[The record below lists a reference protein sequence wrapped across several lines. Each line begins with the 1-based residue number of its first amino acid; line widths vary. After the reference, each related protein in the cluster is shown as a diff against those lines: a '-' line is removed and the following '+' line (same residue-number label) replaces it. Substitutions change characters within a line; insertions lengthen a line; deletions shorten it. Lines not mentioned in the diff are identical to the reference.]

1 MPAGRHRSFDKDV
14 ALEKT
19 IRIYW
24 KNGYANTSLEDITQA
39 IGITKP
45 SLYAAFG
52 NKEQLFIAAVEQYAQ
67 QYLRPNFEHLT
78 DPTQPLHQRLRNCLR
93 SIARLFSPPNSSG
106 GCLLAHSLCEF
117 TADGMP
123 EKAAQFL
130 AELDQQQKQMLVHF
144 FAEEKAQGNLR
155 SESPPEVVALFFMS
169 INGGIAALAR
179 CGTNLDEL
187 DKMIEHAVQT
197 FQR

>member
-1 MPAGRHRSFDKDV
+1 MRAGRHRSFDKDV
-14 ALEKT
+14 ALEKAM
-19 IRIYW
+19 RIYW
-24 KNGYANTSLEDITQA
+24 RNGYTNTSIEDITRE

-52 NKEQLFIAAVEQYAQ
+52 NKEQLFIAAVEQYTQ

-78 DPTQPLHQRLRNCLR
+78 HPTQLLHQRLRNCLR

-130 AELDQQQKQMLVHF
+130 SDLNQQQEQMLVHF
-144 FAEEKAQGNLR
+144 FSEEKTKGNLKH
-155 SESPPEVVALFFMS
+155 ESSPQVVALFFMTIS
-169 INGGIAALAR
+169 GGIAALAR
-179 CGTNLDEL
+179 CGTEL
-187 DKMIEHAVQT
+187 DKLDEMINHAVQT
-197 FQR
+197 SF